1 MPISLACHDV
11 INDCQHSVSNRNEP
25 AKNVIRGVSAEPR
38 ASKLPARHFM
48 AKVPTAARE
57 CLLCIVKLKSKK
69 DRRSLHNVANSD
81 VLRYLVEMIQETLGT
96 DTATV
101 ILPSACQPCLKE
113 EH

>member
-1 MPISLACHDV
+1 
-11 INDCQHSVSNRNEP
+11 
-25 AKNVIRGVSAEPR
+25 
-38 ASKLPARHFM
+38 M